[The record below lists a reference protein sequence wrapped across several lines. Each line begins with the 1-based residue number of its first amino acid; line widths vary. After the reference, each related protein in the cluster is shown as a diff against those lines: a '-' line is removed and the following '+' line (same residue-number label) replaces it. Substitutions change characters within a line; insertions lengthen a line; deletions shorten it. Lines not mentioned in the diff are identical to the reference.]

1 MTPEEHFSA
10 GRLLQQGYP
19 EDLSLAAWHFQQA
32 VSYAPAG
39 SDLSSAASIELR
51 QAYLSH
57 FRGDLTGNTEGVQ
70 GNPSLRRDLEEQL
83 RMLRQRNRELE
94 SWISRLNTENLSL
107 RQALL
112 KSQEQGQ

>member
-10 GRLLQQGYP
+10 GRLLQQSYP

-32 VSYAPAG
+32 ASYAPAG

-51 QAYLSH
+51 QALRTLS
-57 FRGDLTGNTEGVQ
+57 GNTEGVQ

-83 RMLRQRNRELE
+83 RVLRQRNRELE

>member
-51 QAYLSH
+51 QALRTLS
-57 FRGDLTGNTEGVQ
+57 GNTEGVQ

-94 SWISRLNTENLSL
+94 RWISRLNTENLSL